1 MYNSIKKIVKET
13 MDGINA
19 RILVGT
25 VSSTNPFLVN
35 VEQRLQLPLGVL
47 IFPEHLQEVKLTI
60 KDDVDNE
67 KEYILRPKLTTGDKL
82 ILINLG
88 EEYIIFDKVGDYGE
102 SILITQE

>member
-1 MYNSIKKIVKET
+1 

-19 RILVGT
+19 RILIGT
-25 VSSTNPFLVN
+25 VSSTDPILIN

-47 IFPEHLQEVKLTI
+47 TFPEHLQEVKLTI
-60 KDDVDNE
+60 KDYKDNVE
-67 KEYILRPKLTTGDKL
+67 IEREYILRPKLTIGDKL

-88 EEYIIFDKVGDYGE
+88 EEYIIFDKVGDYSE